1 MKTVCLDP
9 GHGGKDPGA
18 VSGSTEEASIV
29 LDVCERIRDILR
41 GSVMVVMTRDDDR
54 FVELRA
60 RATISNLS
68 EASAFCSVHCNSA
81 TNQAQGWELFTS
93 VGETQADRLGA
104 CIAKHHHDR
113 FPNQV
118 NRGLKQVNFS
128 VLRRT
133 SAPAVLVELGFLSN
147 SNECSWLEVEETR
160 QGHAEYI
167 AAGILEFL
175 GIASPPVLTLEQR
188 VARLER
194 IHNLTS

>member
-1 MKTVCLDP
+1 MKTVVLDP

-18 VSGSTEEASIV
+18 VSDSGTEEAAIV
-29 LDVCERIRDILR
+29 LDVCERIRDILHGR
-41 GSVMVVMTRDDDR
+41 VNVVMTRDDDT

-81 TNQAQGWELFTS
+81 VNRMAQGWELFTS

-104 CIAKHHHDR
+104 CIAEHHHNR

-118 NRGLKQVNFS
+118 NRGTKEVNFS

-133 SAPAVLVELGFLSN
+133 SAPAVLIELGFLSN
-147 SNECSWLEVEETR
+147 RNECGWLEMETTR

-167 AAGILEFL
+167 AEGILEFL
-175 GIASPPVLTLEQR
+175 GVDSQPVFTLEQR
-188 VARLER
+188 VARLEEHLN
-194 IHNLTS
+194 I